1 MKKSFNFIQNIIK
14 FYPFIIL
21 IVIAVIMAGVVLFP
35 SYFYDNFIWKYYWGP
50 VVADASGGTA
60 GTATYNGVTAH
71 AGYTIISELTYGI
84 IIIFAIY
91 AIYKLLKKL
100 KIIVD
105 WKFTLALMPIILF
118 FPLTR
123 VLEDAGYFK
132 EPLVYWFISPLIF
145 FQIAFY
151 ALCFLI
157 LGYYLEKKVK
167 KPYLKVNT
175 VLFSAGLIILLPAIF
190 LITKWLLGDQ
200 WNDTTGVRFDVFF
213 IVVGLIFLIIVLV
226 WLVTNIFSN
235 KKQLLVYRKPL
246 NLAML
251 AGHMLDGITTYI
263 SIIWLGYGEKHP
275 ASNVLLNI
283 WGPLFP
289 IVKFILIIVV
299 IYVFDILYR
308 DELKNHLN
316 LVNLLKIGIFIIG
329 FSAGLRD
336 ILRVTMGV

>member
-1 MKKSFNFIQNIIK
+1 MRKIVINKQNLGKI
-14 FYPFIIL
+14 YPYIIL
-21 IVIAVIMAGVVLFP
+21 LIIAIIIGGIVLFP
-35 SYFYDNFIWKYYWGP
+35 SYFYDQFIWKYYWGP
-50 VVADASGGTA
+50 VVADASSGNA
-60 GTATYNGVTAH
+60 GTATYNGVQAH
-71 AGYTIISELTYGI
+71 AGYTIISELTYGL

-100 KIIVD
+100 KIVVN
-105 WKFTLALMPIILF
+105 WKFNLALMPIILF

-132 EPLVYWFISPLIF
+132 EPIIYWFISPLIF

-157 LGYYLEKKVK
+157 LGYYLENKFK
-167 KPYLKVNT
+167 KPYLKVNN
-175 VLFSAGLIILLPAIF
+175 VLFLGGLTLLLPAIF

-200 WNDTTGVRFDVFF
+200 WNDTEGVRFDVFLIVIFLVFF
-213 IVVGLIFLIIVLV
+213 IVGLVY
-226 WLVTNIFSN
+226 LVTYILNN
-235 KKQLLVYRKPL
+235 KKLLVYRKPL

-263 SIIWLGYGEKHP
+263 SIMWLGYGEKHP

-289 IVKFILIIVV
+289 IIKFILIIVV
-299 IYVFDILYR
+299 IYVFDVLYK
-308 DELKNHLN
+308 DELKDYLN
-316 LVNLLKIGIFIIG
+316 LINLIKIGIFIIG